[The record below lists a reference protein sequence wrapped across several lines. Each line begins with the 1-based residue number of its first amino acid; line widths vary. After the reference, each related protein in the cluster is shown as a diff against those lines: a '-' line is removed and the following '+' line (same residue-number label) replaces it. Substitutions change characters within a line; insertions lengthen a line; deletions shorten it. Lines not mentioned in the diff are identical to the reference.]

1 VRREGS
7 IRPVVGIVA
16 ALLALM
22 LAAAGCGTIG
32 GSDEGGDDSGSKT
45 GETKPNN
52 GGGGDKT
59 ITIGWIPWDE
69 DVVVTHLWK
78 QVLEEKGYTVELKQL
93 DVGPL
98 FAGVSKGDIDLF
110 LDGWLPITH
119 QTYWEQYQGDLED
132 LGVWYDNAKLTI
144 AVPDYVKDVQS
155 LEDLKGKGDMF
166 GGKIVGIEAGA
177 GLTRVT
183 EKDAMP
189 AYGLEG
195 EYELAKSST
204 PAMLAELDKA
214 VQAEEPVVVTLWRPH
229 WAYSKLPIR
238 DLEDPQ
244 GKMGEA
250 EEIHAIGR
258 KGFEKD
264 YPELAGWL
272 SDFTMDDESLGTLE
286 DIALNEH
293 KDDPAA
299 GVTAWMEEN
308 QDFVTGMTK

>member
-1 VRREGS
+1 
-7 IRPVVGIVA
+7 VVGIVA

-32 GSDEGGDDSGSKT
+32 GSNEDGGDSGSKT

-52 GGGGDKT
+52 GGGDDKT